1 MKNPAARSTIKGI
14 PLRRESREP
23 SAPTV
28 LITAGPTREYL
39 DSVRFISNSSSGTM
53 GAELSAAFLKKKSP
67 VAVVA
72 GPCPARFPR
81 KAAMTRVVSAAQMMR
96 AVKKL
101 VRRHDIFV
109 AAAAVAD
116 YTIAEGAAGKIKKR
130 RRGLTLK
137 LNPSPDILKTV
148 GAMKFPRGK
157 RPVIIG
163 FALES
168 RRRLIADARRKL
180 KTKKCDAVVANAL
193 GAMES
198 SRSSGAI
205 VFADGRGAVFNNI
218 SKRKLAERLASEAV
232 KLWSERNS

>member
-1 MKNPAARSTIKGI
+1 MKNPARSTIAGVS
-14 PLRRESREP
+14 LRCEARKPSRP
-23 SAPTV
+23 SV

-39 DSVRFISNSSSGTM
+39 DSVRFISNASSGTM
-53 GAELSAAFLKKKSP
+53 GAELSAAFLRKKSP

-72 GPCPARFPR
+72 GPCPERFPR
-81 KAAMTRVVSAAQMMR
+81 KAAITRVVSAAQMMG

-101 VRRHDIFV
+101 VRRRDIFV

-116 YTIAEGAAGKIKKR
+116 YTIAKRASGKIKKR
-130 RRGLTLK
+130 SRGLTLK
-137 LNPSPDILKTV
+137 LKPSTDILKAV
-148 GAMKFPRGK
+148 GEMKFPRGK

-198 SRSSGAI
+198 PMSGGAI
-205 VFADGRGAVFNNI
+205 IFADGRVAVFNNI
-218 SKRKLAERLASEAV
+218 SKRKLAGRLANEAV